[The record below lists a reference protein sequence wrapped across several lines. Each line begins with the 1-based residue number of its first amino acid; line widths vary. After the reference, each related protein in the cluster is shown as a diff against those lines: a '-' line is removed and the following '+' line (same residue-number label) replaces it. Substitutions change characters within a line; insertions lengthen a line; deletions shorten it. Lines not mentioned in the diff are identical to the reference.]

1 MFPVE
6 RSRQTDSERWTT
18 QDNIHTMDSFLSVIT
33 LLSVQLCSCACEAT
47 HAHNIWK
54 TNEWSVLQTLMHV
67 WKVAAALC
75 AFHLRGRD
83 SWKCF
88 LQLSCENDESVR
100 HDGLMP
106 EKPGRDVVTWHISI
120 QDSPVDSWWRCT
132 KTDSAREGLH
142 VTHAHTHTHDTTEF
156 NPIIVLIT
164 FPFRSSS
171 LGKSLYI
178 KLVFI
183 SSWTA

>member
-6 RSRQTDSERWTT
+6 RSRQTDSERWTS

-33 LLSVQLCSCACEAT
+33 LLSVQLCLCACEAT

-88 LQLSCENDESVR
+88 LQLSCESDESVR

-106 EKPGRDVVTWHISI
+106 EILAEMLSRDT
-120 QDSPVDSWWRCT
+120 SPSKIHPLIVG
-132 KTDSAREGLH
+132 EGPRRRTLH
-142 VTHAHTHTHDTTEF
+142 VRVYMWHMHTHTHT
-156 NPIIVLIT
+156 
-164 FPFRSSS
+164 RQSSTQ
-171 LGKSLYI
+171 L
-178 KLVFI
+178 
-183 SSWTA
+183 